1 MKLLAKMLLRLMN
14 SSRIIAGNIYI
25 YIYIYIYIKTSMA
38 RMDIPEAL
46 DKQIRCDPAEL
57 LSNVSSAGL
66 NFSKPI

>member
-1 MKLLAKMLLRLMN
+1 MKLLAKMLLHLMN

-25 YIYIYIYIKTSMA
+25 YIKYIYIQTSMA

-66 NFSKPI
+66 HFSKPI

>member
-1 MKLLAKMLLRLMN
+1 MKLLAKMLLHLMN

-25 YIYIYIYIKTSMA
+25 YIQTSMA

-66 NFSKPI
+66 HFSKPI

>member
-1 MKLLAKMLLRLMN
+1 
-14 SSRIIAGNIYI
+14 
-25 YIYIYIYIKTSMA
+25 MA

-66 NFSKPI
+66 NLSKPI